1 MSDSSIGV
9 PEAHPFG
16 PAQGCPNPASLPQIQ
31 IYHLSGLQP
40 LISSASHAPPPMP
53 VSHSP

>member
-9 PEAHPFG
+9 PEAYPFG